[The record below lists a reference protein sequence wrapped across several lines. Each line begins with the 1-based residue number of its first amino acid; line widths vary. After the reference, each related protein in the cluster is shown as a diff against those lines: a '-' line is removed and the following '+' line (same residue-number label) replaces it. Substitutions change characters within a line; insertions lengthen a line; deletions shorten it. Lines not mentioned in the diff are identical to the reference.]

1 MNTDTDAIGPAVA
14 DAVAAPLDLL
24 PLMRPSV
31 RCGHLELTADAM
43 GMAPIVEGFLA
54 AERKPS
60 VTPDANVSNPQGA
73 VLASGLLNQLPALTD
88 ELLKRVLK
96 QSDIDGNQGDI
107 YGDDRLVPV
116 DDLHQSL
123 QDNLTFMLRN
133 LGCAGS
139 HDLGGPRGTGRRR
152 AEQGAPLAAVLSS
165 LQVGFRFMWD
175 TLVAEAHQTGIIS
188 DAELVE
194 IASEVW
200 MLNTLFTTELATA
213 YRDARTDLVLRQDQE
228 RSALVEALLEG
239 RIADMATVWEAAD
252 LLGLP
257 YQGVFVVVAAE
268 IPAVARHTLPGVE
281 CRLHVRGIGSAWQL
295 LPDLQVGI
303 VSLRSQRNTLAL
315 VEILRSGAV
324 ARVGVSPV
332 YTRLERTSEAL
343 HLARIALASS
353 PAGDPTVNLFDDA
366 PLSILVVSSPTT
378 SYRIT
383 NTILGPLLDIDPDER
398 DMLLNTLA
406 AFFAFQGSAIEAGKH
421 LYCHPNTVRH
431 RLRRIE
437 RQTGRSLQ
445 DPRSSAELFVALE
458 ALRSLPDPTGR
469 DV

>member
-1 MNTDTDAIGPAVA
+1 MTFTDDMAGQPPGVA
-14 DAVAAPLDLL
+14 
-24 PLMRPSV
+24 
-31 RCGHLELTADAM
+31 GQK
-43 GMAPIVEGFLA
+43 I
-54 AERKPS
+54 
-60 VTPDANVSNPQGA
+60 
-73 VLASGLLNQLPALTD
+73 ASALLNRLPALAD
-88 ELLKRVLK
+88 ELLKRVLE
-96 QSDIDGNQGDI
+96 QSDICGKQSEI
-107 YGDDRLVPV
+107 YGDDRLVPI

-123 QDNLTFMLRN
+123 QDNLTFMVSN
-133 LGCAGS
+133 LGCPAS
-139 HDLGGPRGTGRRR
+139 HDLAAPRRTGRRR
-152 AEQGAPLAAVLSS
+152 AEQGAPLAAVQSS

-175 TLVAEAHQTGIIS
+175 ALVVEARQTGIVS
-188 DAELVE
+188 DAELVG

-213 YRDARTDLVLRQDQE
+213 YRDAMAEQVLRQDQT

-239 RIADMATVWEAAD
+239 RIGDTATVWEAAD

-268 IPAVARHTLPGVE
+268 VPAVAGHALPHVE
-281 CRLHVRGIGSAWQL
+281 SRLQVRGIRSAWQL
-295 LPDLQVGI
+295 LADLQVGI
-303 VSLRSQRNTLAL
+303 VSLRSQRNTTVL
-315 VEILRSGAV
+315 VEVLRSDAV

-332 YTRLERTSEAL
+332 YAGLERTSQAL

-353 PAGDPTVNLFDDA
+353 PAGDPMVTVFDDA
-366 PLSILVVSSPTT
+366 PLPVLVVSSPTT

-383 NTILGPLLDIDPDER
+383 KTILGPLLDINPDER

-406 AFFAFQGSAIEAGKH
+406 AFFAFQGSAVEAGKH

-437 RQTGRSLQ
+437 RQTGRSLA

-458 ALRSLPDPTGR
+458 ALRRLPEPAGDYA
-469 DV
+469 

>member
-1 MNTDTDAIGPAVA
+1 MTQ
-14 DAVAAPLDLL
+14 
-24 PLMRPSV
+24 
-31 RCGHLELTADAM
+31 
-43 GMAPIVEGFLA
+43 
-54 AERKPS
+54 
-60 VTPDANVSNPQGA
+60 DANVSNPQGA
-73 VLASGLLNQLPALTD
+73 VLASALLDRLPELAE

-96 QSDIDGNQGDI
+96 QSDIEGNQSDI
-107 YGDDRLVPV
+107 YGDDRLVPI

-123 QDNLTFMLRN
+123 QDNLTFMFSN

-139 HDLGGPRGTGRRR
+139 HDLAAPRRTGRRR

-165 LQVGFRFMWD
+165 LQVGFRFTWD
-175 TLVAEAHQTGIIS
+175 TLVAEAHQTGIVS
-188 DAELVE
+188 DAELVDL
-194 IASEVW
+194 ASEVW

-213 YRDARTDLVLRQDQE
+213 YRDARTELVLRQGQE

-239 RIADMATVWEAAD
+239 RIADTATVWEAAD

-257 YQGVFVVVAAE
+257 YQGVLVVVAAE
-268 IPAVARHTLPGVE
+268 VPTAARHALPRLE
-281 CRLHVRGIGSAWQL
+281 SRLHVRGIGSAWQL
-295 LPDLQVGI
+295 LADLQVGI
-303 VSLRSQRNTLAL
+303 VSLRSQRNTRVL

-332 YTRLERTSEAL
+332 YTGLERTSQAL

-353 PAGDPTVNLFDDA
+353 PAGDPIVNVFDDA
-366 PLSILVVSSPTT
+366 PLPVLVVSSPTT

-383 NTILGPLLDIDPDER
+383 KTILGPLLDINPDER

-431 RLRRIE
+431 RLHRIE

-445 DPRSSAELFVALE
+445 DPRSSAELFIALE
-458 ALRSLPDPTGR
+458 ALRRLPEPAGGYA
-469 DV
+469 

>member
-1 MNTDTDAIGPAVA
+1 
-14 DAVAAPLDLL
+14 
-24 PLMRPSV
+24 
-31 RCGHLELTADAM
+31 
-43 GMAPIVEGFLA
+43 
-54 AERKPS
+54 

-73 VLASGLLNQLPALTD
+73 VLASALLNRLPALTD

-107 YGDDRLVPV
+107 YGDDRPV
-116 DDLHQSL
+116 SIDDLHQSL
-123 QDNLTFMLRN
+123 QDNLTFMFSN

-139 HDLGGPRGTGRRR
+139 HDLAAPRRTGRRR

-188 DAELVE
+188 DAELVD

-213 YRDARTDLVLRQDQE
+213 YRDARTERVRRQDQE
-228 RSALVEALLEG
+228 RSALVEALIEG
-239 RIADMATVWEAAD
+239 RIADTATVWEAAD

-257 YQGVFVVVAAE
+257 YQGVFAVVAAE
-268 IPAVARHTLPGVE
+268 VPAVAQQALPQVE
-281 CRLHVRGIGSAWQL
+281 NRLHGRGIGSAWQL

-303 VSLRSQRNTLAL
+303 VSLRSQRNFPAL

-332 YTRLERTSEAL
+332 YTALERTSQAL

-353 PAGDPTVNLFDDA
+353 PAGDPMVNVFDDA
-366 PLSILVVSSPTT
+366 PLPVLVASAPTT
-378 SYRIT
+378 SYQVVK
-383 NTILGPLLDIDPDER
+383 TILGPLLDINPDER
-398 DMLLNTLA
+398 DMLLDTLA
-406 AFFAFQGSAIEAGKH
+406 AFFAFRGSAIEAGKH

-431 RLRRIE
+431 RLHRIE
-437 RQTGRSLQ
+437 RQTGRPLN

-458 ALRSLPDPTGR
+458 ALRTLSGPAATPEADRIRRRRPAR
-469 DV
+469 